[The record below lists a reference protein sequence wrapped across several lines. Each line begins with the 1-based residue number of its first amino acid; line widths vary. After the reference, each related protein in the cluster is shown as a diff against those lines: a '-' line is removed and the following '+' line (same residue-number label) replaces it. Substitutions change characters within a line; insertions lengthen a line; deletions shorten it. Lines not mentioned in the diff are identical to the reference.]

1 MRKGDKSIKV
11 QLLRWWV
18 KDRKLTPVERFS
30 SRVGYMGVAFL
41 ISGQWTVEPI
51 LFMIGFCCVLFQ
63 VTVRKQW
70 NLVLIDASLEN
81 IYMDCVLITGKS
93 ASMKSIIIDEVLKP
107 HNFYFYENEGT
118 IKVSSF

>member
-1 MRKGDKSIKV
+1 MKKGDKSIKM

-18 KDRKLTPVERFS
+18 KDRKLTPVERLS

-70 NLVLIDASLEN
+70 NLVLLQLNGLVAWTMHFINSL
-81 IYMDCVLITGKS
+81 
-93 ASMKSIIIDEVLKP
+93 
-107 HNFYFYENEGT
+107 
-118 IKVSSF
+118 

>member
-1 MRKGDKSIKV
+1 MKKGDKSVRV

-18 KDRKLTPVERFS
+18 RDRKLTPVERLS

-63 VTVRKQW
+63 VTVRKEW
-70 NLVLIDASLEN
+70 NLVILQLNGLVAWTMHFINSL
-81 IYMDCVLITGKS
+81 
-93 ASMKSIIIDEVLKP
+93 
-107 HNFYFYENEGT
+107 
-118 IKVSSF
+118 

>member
-1 MRKGDKSIKV
+1 MNKVDKSVKV
-11 QLLRWWV
+11 KLLRWWV
-18 KDRKLTPVERFS
+18 RDRKLTPVERLS

-70 NLVLIDASLEN
+70 NLVILQLNGLVAWTMHFINSL
-81 IYMDCVLITGKS
+81 
-93 ASMKSIIIDEVLKP
+93 
-107 HNFYFYENEGT
+107 
-118 IKVSSF
+118 